1 YELLALEG
9 AGEFLE
15 TKCIRSLYIEL
26 YRQAG
31 DEYREHG
38 VRIRDTMRKFGYRC
52 YVYDPWRVGFVP
64 EKGISEAVNGLFL
77 IDDVKSDKKIKS
89 IICFIRSAADF
100 NNPIGLV
107 SSKIFSNTNVIVY
120 RYHQYRLLSFES
132 FADGVSIREC
142 LSEKIYHE
150 ALKRS
155 CPKGGSGTYVNL
167 GANIGAFD
175 IALNSV
181 WSGCSV
187 KGVSVE
193 MNPWTCAR
201 LASNIHWNRL
211 DARVL
216 NAAVGPA
223 RGETSLDIAKT
234 GPGQSLYHSVPDS
247 RATAVNMIKLSDV
260 PSPATPAD
268 CSAFFVRAS
277 SSRHLEQPDPNT

>member
-1 YELLALEG
+1 M
-9 AGEFLE
+9 
-15 TKCIRSLYIEL
+15 TSKVI
-26 YRQAG
+26 
-31 DEYREHG
+31 
-38 VRIRDTMRKFGYRC
+38 
-52 YVYDPWRVGFVP
+52 
-64 EKGISEAVNGLFL
+64 
-77 IDDVKSDKKIKS
+77 KKIKS

-211 DARVL
+211 DTRVL

-268 CSAFFVRAS
+268 VDLLKVDCEGSEYPIFMSANAAELKRFKNIVMEVHLPPPGHTREALVERMKTEGRYDALLLGSREGAQLIFF
-277 SSRHLEQPDPNT
+277 SRSQAGNPAK